1 MIIKYNM
8 ADRQYYIR
16 DLGKGSGTFVRLD
29 VPLTLKNGFIISFG
43 TSHLTVNFFQG
54 DSRRRGGSG
63 EIEGRGSANDKIQLK
78 FIDGPKLDQVFTFAA
93 HEKVLIGRMP
103 TCSIKFD
110 DNQLSR
116 L

>member
-43 TSHLTVNFFQG
+43 TSHLTVNFFQT
-54 DSRRRGGSG
+54 DSRRRGVNG
-63 EIEGRGSANDKIQLK
+63 EKEVRGKGNDKI
-78 FIDGPKLDQVFTFAA
+78 
-93 HEKVLIGRMP
+93 
-103 TCSIKFD
+103 
-110 DNQLSR
+110 
-116 L
+116 